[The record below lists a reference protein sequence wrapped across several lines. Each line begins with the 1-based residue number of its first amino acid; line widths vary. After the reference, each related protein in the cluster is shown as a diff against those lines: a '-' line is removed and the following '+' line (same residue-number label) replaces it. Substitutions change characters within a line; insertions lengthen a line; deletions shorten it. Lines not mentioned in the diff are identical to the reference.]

1 MKIIKLPIPNY
12 LKKQQNF
19 SPSMFDKVE
28 IECSDP
34 KMTAKYKSWMQ
45 IKIQTPLEVEDK
57 SNVNE
62 EEELTLMCKITPL
75 QPVEE
80 IMTFNIY
87 SSKSEGSIR
96 LSHKVKMSIKPSE
109 PEQTISIDVSS
120 LKKYKFEVNLEEI
133 GVVSQKGQ
141 ALSCQMLKNELVECK
156 FRQ

>member
-34 KMTAKYKSWMQ
+34 KMTAKFKSWMQ

-57 SNVNE
+57 SNANE